1 MKRDKETFDLDA
13 LLGER
18 RVVRFGGRNLEVKEL
33 TLGDVL
39 QVQEIS
45 RGLESAGEEELFS
58 GMSRIIRVY
67 LPEVPEEELR
77 AVPLK
82 ALGKLHAFLAERKEG
97 PEGPPDRAQ

>member
-1 MKRDKETFDLDA
+1 MKKDQETFDLDA

-18 RVVRFGGRNLEVKEL
+18 RIVRFGGRDLEVKEL
-33 TLGDVL
+33 TLGDAL

-67 LPEVPEEELR
+67 LPGVTEEELR

-82 ALGKLHAFLAERKEG
+82 AMGKLHAFLAERKED